1 MSSLQDLGGLQ
12 ENPVGYRG
20 TLYGRESMSNV
31 IVVPSVVGG
40 WDVRVARGATFSHHR
55 SREEAERAAKA
66 LRARNTAKPARRA
79 RRPA

>member
-1 MSSLQDLGGLQ
+1 MSK
-12 ENPVGYRG
+12 
-20 TLYGRESMSNV
+20 V
-31 IVVPSVVGG
+31 IVVESVVGG

-66 LRARNTAKPARRA
+66 LRARGTAKPAPRA